1 MKRVPIVFVPILFF
15 LLLVSIAQAQQAD
28 SIATPK
34 GWWALP
40 GTKTQIKLGGY
51 IKLDVIH
58 DFNPINSPD
67 FFDVSQI
74 PTDSSLGQS
83 THLNAKETRLS
94 FDAIH
99 HTGAGNLRA
108 YIEGDFY
115 GTGSAFRLRHAYVE
129 FKDMW
134 FAGQTWSV
142 FMDETIIPNTLD
154 FEKPAAYAFVRHPLI
169 GVKLKLKPSTNLFVA
184 LEEPSKNAQAPNSAG
199 QFENH
204 LPDLTMR
211 LRHYHP
217 HGHLQV
223 SGFAAQLAYR
233 PLSGGMQKL
242 ALYGLNISGQYMF
255 RKEKEKL
262 SFQVLYGPGAGR
274 YRSGLSAAPDATGEI
289 QALVDFGATLSFEH
303 SWSTQFSSFLIYNT
317 GRVVN
322 TAGQPASAIEGVDY
336 AAANIIWKFAPGAST
351 GLEYLWGLRQDKGEA
366 TGNANRIQWSVKY
379 VFN

>member
-1 MKRVPIVFVPILFF
+1 MRRPFSYF
-15 LLLVSIAQAQQAD
+15 VSIFVLLFGYSVVHAQQTD
-28 SIATPK
+28 SLATPK
-34 GWWALP
+34 GWWVLP
-40 GTKTQIKLGGY
+40 GTKTQFKIGGY
-51 IKLDVIH
+51 IKLDMIH
-58 DFNPINSPD
+58 DFDPIKSPD

-94 FDAIH
+94 FDAIQ
-99 HTGAGNLRA
+99 HTGAGKIRA

-115 GTGSAFRLRHAYVE
+115 GSGSVFRLRHAYIE
-129 FKDMW
+129 FKDTW

-169 GVKLKLKPSTNLFVA
+169 GAKLKLKPSTNLFVA
-184 LEEPSKNAQAPNSAG
+184 LEEPSKNAQAPSTAG

-211 LRHYHP
+211 LRHYHTR
-217 HGHLQV
+217 GHLQI

-233 PLSGGMQKL
+233 PLSGDLQKL
-242 ALYGLNISGQYMF
+242 ALYGLNLSGQFMF

-274 YRSGLSAAPDATGEI
+274 YRSGLSAAPDASGDI
-289 QALVDFGATLSFEH
+289 QALVDLGATLSFEH
-303 SWSTQFSSFLIYNT
+303 NWSDQFSSFFIYNT
-317 GRVVN
+317 GRVFN
-322 TAGQPASAIEGVDY
+322 TEGQANSALEGVDY
-336 AAANIIWKFAPGAST
+336 AAANLIWKFAPGAST
-351 GLEYLWGLRQDKGEA
+351 GIEYLWGLRQDKGDA
-366 TGNANRIQWSVKY
+366 SGTANRVQWSVKY